1 MWSIPKTCFTF
12 WQGTQFSKLHY
23 YTIYSLVKY
32 NPGVEIIVYT
42 SSSSKELLVDWKT
55 GEHNVPIVNT
65 VPFSSLNVFA
75 SRIKIVHVDF
85 QEEYNI
91 SNDISVV
98 HKADFLR
105 IAKLYEH
112 GGVWFDFDILF
123 IRPIP
128 RFLFDISPTELFYF
142 CYSYSIPTGFVA
154 CRPKIDIMKM
164 LFTRAKQL
172 VMEPGGYQKIGPT
185 LWTTM
190 FIDNSHLLIR
200 MTRLTTGIIYPYE
213 PQAINEILKIAG
225 GVNRVTEHT
234 IGIHWYN
241 GSTAIKNFINKPT
254 NSVMY
259 PHHCILNQY
268 IRKVESDPF
277 L

>member
-1 MWSIPKTCFTF
+1 M
-12 WQGTQFSKLHY
+12 
-23 YTIYSLVKY
+23 KY
-32 NPGVEIIVYT
+32 NPGIEIIVYT
-42 SSSSKELLVDWKT
+42 SSSSKDILVDWKT
-55 GEHNVPIVNT
+55 DEHSVPIVNT
-65 VPFSSLNVFA
+65 VPFSSLNDFR

-128 RFLFDISPTELFYF
+128 AFIFGVSPTKLFCFYYLN
-142 CYSYSIPTGFVA
+142 CIPTGFLA
-154 CRPKIDIMKM
+154 SRPKTDIME
-164 LFTRAKQL
+164 LLVVRAKEL
-172 VMEPGGYQKIGPT
+172 VMEPGGYQKIGPD

-190 FIDNSHLLIR
+190 VRDNSHLLIDI
-200 MTRLTTGIIYPYE
+200 TRLTVDIIYPYE
-213 PQAINEILKIAG
+213 PHSIHEILKIAG
-225 GVNRVTEHT
+225 GVNRVTENT

-241 GSTAIKNFINKPT
+241 GSTAIKNFINKSV
-254 NSVMY
+254 NSLMY
-259 PHHCILNQY
+259 PHRCILNQY
-268 IRKVESDPF
+268 IHKVRTDPF